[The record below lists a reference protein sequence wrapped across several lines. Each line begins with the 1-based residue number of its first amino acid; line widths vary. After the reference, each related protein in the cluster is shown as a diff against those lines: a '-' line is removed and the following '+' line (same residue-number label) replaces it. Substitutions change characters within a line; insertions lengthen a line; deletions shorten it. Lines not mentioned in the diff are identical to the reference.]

1 MMTEDQLKELY
12 GGPDAWKG
20 FTEEEQMFLFE
31 LHCGNNHRV
40 PPDREEQLK
49 REALWKSIRDKQT
62 RLIRRR
68 GNGYGSS
75 GSGRR

>member
-1 MMTEDQLKELY
+1 MMAEDQLKDLY
-12 GGPDAWKG
+12 GGRDAWKE

-40 PPDREEQLK
+40 PPDREEQVR
-49 REALWKSIRDKQT
+49 REVLWKSIRDKQT

-68 GNGYGSS
+68 GNGQAS